1 MKYTVKQSG
10 ADTIQAIINRNM
22 RKYSLLY
29 IFCSEI
35 LIIQKDK
42 MLLYIERT
50 EKIQKYMY

>member
-1 MKYTVKQSG
+1 
-10 ADTIQAIINRNM
+10 M

-29 IFCSEI
+29 IFCSETKI